1 MELQFSRRTALLI
14 LWDIAAT
21 FIAYFLAA
29 LLTGLLEEITTVD
42 FAPHEIY
49 FMIGVAVVVYLVF
62 FLAFRLYNSLWEYA
76 SLDELCDD
84 LNEDRKQI
92 EEKLKTIDY
101 YYSAE
106 LNRFA

>member
-1 MELQFSRRTALLI
+1 MLPNDPMILLSYI
-14 LWDIAAT
+14 NTKLRA
-21 FIAYFLAA
+21 
-29 LLTGLLEEITTVD
+29 
-42 FAPHEIY
+42 
-49 FMIGVAVVVYLVF
+49 
-62 FLAFRLYNSLWEYA
+62 EYA